1 MSVTSRE
8 KNVLKMGCK
17 RRKKGKANE
26 RRKKGRERQYMNS
39 AYKQAIL
46 LRRDLCETATCGIS
60 YLALIA
66 RNTSRESVKCY
77 LTDTDT
83 GK

>member
-1 MSVTSRE
+1 
-8 KNVLKMGCK
+8 
-17 RRKKGKANE
+17 
-26 RRKKGRERQYMNS
+26 MNS

-46 LRRDLCETATCGIS
+46 TTNLDLCETTTCGIS